1 MLLLLMPSVLIMH
14 VVILITVM
22 KVVNY
27 SLPITATLFNKAAN
41 LIFCP

>member
-14 VVILITVM
+14 VVITVM

-27 SLPITATLFNKAAN
+27 SLAITATLFNKAAN